1 MKSLSFKDTF
11 DKLKNYQF
19 EFDEKHEKEKLFF
32 LKTLSNFKT
41 NSKKQFIQIHHILLC
56 TMAYPSSK
64 TILEQTEQTVKDFIL
79 NNKETAFEKLTGT
92 GIYNSLIECNF
103 SFNKIKFLIKKF
115 PNQICIHSASSNTET
130 QLSVFKVLLPYIE
143 YSEVHH
149 KEKNLKKF
157 ISKFNNSQKTDLEWL
172 VELIENSNED
182 EKIKSFI
189 FDRLEI
195 FISWK
200 ICDIKQSVSFL
211 NGATQAIYFH
221 NSILKKVELREII
234 KQKLPLP
241 VKLNEKEKIKICDAA
256 RLTLTYLY
264 RETEPFTHSNVND
277 ITLFQLDRGLS
288 IALFGSNVLKRYS
301 LESYIGYMVFKNN
314 IPVSYGGGW
323 IFGER
328 CQFGINILESFRG
341 GESTLI
347 ICELLR
353 VYHHYFGA
361 TNFVVKPYQFGLHNT
376 EAIKTGAFW
385 FYYKL
390 GFRPQDE
397 SLKSLAKFEETEKI
411 KNPKYKSPVKNLKKY
426 TQSNIELILSS
437 HSYPNFDAEMISK
450 KITTFIN
457 TNFNGNRKLAE
468 NTCYKKLINNI
479 LINTNKWNKETIEF
493 AKQYAL
499 LFHIKPDNEK
509 WQQKYKKEIIQFIE
523 LKTAATEIEW
533 IKYSQK
539 FNAYWKYI
547 IEL

>member
-1 MKSLSFKDTF
+1 MKSLSFKNTI
-11 DKLKNYQF
+11 DKLKSLQF
-19 EFDEKHEKEKLFF
+19 EFDVKLEIEKLNF
-32 LKTLSNFKT
+32 LKTLSHYKV
-41 NSKKQFIQIHHILLC
+41 NSKKQFLQIHQILLC
-56 TMAYPSSK
+56 MMAYPSTK
-64 TILEQTEQTVKDFIL
+64 TILNQTEQTLREFIL
-79 NNKETAFEKLTGT
+79 NNKKTALEKLTGT
-92 GIYNSLIECNF
+92 GVYNSYIECNF
-103 SFNKIKFLIKKF
+103 SLNKLKFLIKKF
-115 PNQICIHSASSNTET
+115 PGQIHIHSTNSTTET
-130 QLSVFKVLLPYIE
+130 QLSALKVLLPYIE
-143 YSEVHH
+143 YSEIHH

-157 ISKFNNSQKTDLEWL
+157 ISIFNKSQKTDLEWL
-172 VELIENSNED
+172 IELIENSKED

-189 FDRLEI
+189 FDQLAI
-195 FISWK
+195 FITWK
-200 ICDIKQSVSFL
+200 VCDINQSVSFL
-211 NGATQAIYFH
+211 NGTTQPVYFH
-221 NSILKKVELREII
+221 NSILKRVELQEII
-234 KQKLPLP
+234 KQKLPLA
-241 VKLNEKEKIKICDAA
+241 VKLNEKEKSKICDAA

-264 RETEPFTHSNVND
+264 RETEPFTHSNLND
-277 ITLFQLDRGLS
+277 ITLFQLDRGIS
-288 IALFGSNVLKRYS
+288 IALFGSKVLKRYS

-397 SLKSLAKFEETEKI
+397 KLKNLAKVEENEKI

-426 TQSNIELILSS
+426 TQSNIELILSNN
-437 HSYPNFDAEMISK
+437 SYPNFDAEIISK

-457 TNFNGNRKLAE
+457 TNFNSNRKLAE
-468 NTCYKKLINNI
+468 STCYKKLINNL
-479 LINTNKWNKETIEF
+479 LINTNKWSKETIEF

-499 LFHIKPDNEK
+499 LFHLKPDNEK
-509 WQQKYKKEIIQFIE
+509 WHKKYKKEIIQFIE
-523 LKTAATEIEW
+523 LKTSATEIEW
-533 IKYSQK
+533 VKHTQK
-539 FNAYWKYI
+539 FKAYWKYI